1 VKKLFLFSAAFS
13 LALLACGDDAS
24 STSPENIS
32 DTGSQVEQ
40 PESSGGEPEVS
51 SSSEAAVSSSDASL
65 SSAAETSSSSDAPLS
80 SAAETSS
87 SSDVPLSSTAETSSS
102 SVKESSSSVAE
113 SSSSAVAKGGVSNIL
128 FIGDRLLFG
137 KSLGAY
143 VLDEGRV
150 VYYLKDSIM
159 VETESQPTTLDYH
172 GVGVDSPDKD
182 FYGYIKKAYR
192 EQNKEYTFYRAG
204 FYNSTWEDGAYD
216 SLVGQRWFKNYIHKQ
231 LSDKTDAVV
240 IQVESFYY
248 RNTID
253 ENARTGTEEDTSSMI
268 VVMDSIKAVA
278 PRAKIIWVGQWSSEH
293 FQFIG
298 RYGARYVPISQLRR
312 KDTGSPWEKCLESPD
327 QYPYSLTCN
336 YTCDDDPCPEVYL
349 KNLADSPNELGY
361 KLIAEEILKAL
372 NETTP

>member
-1 VKKLFLFSAAFS
+1 
-13 LALLACGDDAS
+13 
-24 STSPENIS
+24 
-32 DTGSQVEQ
+32 
-40 PESSGGEPEVS
+40 
-51 SSSEAAVSSSDASL
+51 
-65 SSAAETSSSSDAPLS
+65 
-80 SAAETSS
+80 
-87 SSDVPLSSTAETSSS
+87 
-102 SVKESSSSVAE
+102 
-113 SSSSAVAKGGVSNIL
+113 
-128 FIGDRLLFG
+128 
-137 KSLGAY
+137 
-143 VLDEGRV
+143 
-150 VYYLKDSIM
+150 
-159 VETESQPTTLDYH
+159 
-172 GVGVDSPDKD
+172 
-182 FYGYIKKAYR
+182 
-192 EQNKEYTFYRAG
+192 
-204 FYNSTWEDGAYD
+204 
-216 SLVGQRWFKNYIHKQ
+216 
-231 LSDKTDAVV
+231 
-240 IQVESFYY
+240 VESFYY